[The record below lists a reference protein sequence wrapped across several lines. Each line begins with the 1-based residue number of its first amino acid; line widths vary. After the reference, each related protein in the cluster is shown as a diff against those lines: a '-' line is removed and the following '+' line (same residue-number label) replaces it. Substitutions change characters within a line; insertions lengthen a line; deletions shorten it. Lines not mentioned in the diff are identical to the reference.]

1 MDGTGIEWGG
11 EGARRFYR
19 FSAFLPE
26 AEEPR
31 EIPPG
36 MTEIEVRTLAN
47 YGLLQS
53 QAAVPSGADRC
64 DGPTVFHA
72 DGWFECHGAGLPE
85 RHRRALARLSRRRH
99 AQLQRLARAG
109 RAVLALP
116 ALHVALNPTPLE
128 LAKAGGLDRP
138 RSSARQPGGFARS
151 PAPRRCGLD
160 CAAGAN

>member
-72 DGWFECHGAGLPE
+72 DGWFECHGAGC
-85 RHRRALARLSRRRH
+85 LSDIGAHWH
-99 AQLQRLARAG
+99 ASRDGATLSCSDWRE
-109 RAVLALP
+109 P
-116 ALHVALNPTPLE
+116 AE
-128 LAKAGGLDRP
+128 LFWHCP
-138 RSSARQPGGFARS
+138 RCTSR
-151 PAPRRCGLD
+151 
-160 CAAGAN
+160 